1 MNSMKE
7 RWIEYLKSFGTKR
20 LINLKTNV
28 SKYIRSTGKLPSRDL
43 EENLEKYNLWYML
56 YL

>member
-1 MNSMKE
+1 MKK
-7 RWIEYLKSFGTKR
+7 RWIKYLKSFGSKR
-20 LINLKTNV
+20 LIDLKNNV
-28 SKYIRSTGKLPSRDL
+28 SKYIRSTGKLPSREL

>member
-7 RWIEYLKSFGTKR
+7 RWIKYLKSFGTKR
-20 LINLKTNV
+20 LIDLKTNV

>member
-7 RWIEYLKSFGTKR
+7 RWIKYLKLFWTKR
-20 LINLKTNV
+20 LIDLKNNV
-28 SKYIRSTGKLPSRDL
+28 SKYIRNIGKLPSRDL

>member
-7 RWIEYLKSFGTKR
+7 RWIKYLKSFGIKR
-20 LINLKTNV
+20 FIDLKTNV

-43 EENLEKYNLWYML
+43 EENLDKYNLWYML